1 MPKIYTRTGDDG
13 TTGLF
18 GGRRV
23 PKDDLRIET
32 YGTVDE
38 LNALLGVARAQSP
51 DADLDAIL
59 QTIQEELFLLGA
71 DLATPIDQQNP
82 SVPRME
88 KERTAGLE
96 RMIDRTEQTLE
107 PLRFFILP
115 GGHPCAAHLHHA
127 RTVCRRAERLAVRLA
142 AREPLNPAILPYL
155 NRLSDLLFVL
165 ARAANRSAGR
175 EEIRWHS

>member
-175 EEIRWHS
+175 AEIRWHS